1 MKIAI
6 CDDIFEYRKS
16 IRAYAENY
24 AVQNDL
30 SCEFYEY
37 EDGNSLYSSNINFDI
52 VFLDI
57 ELGDSNGID
66 IAKRVQMKNKN
77 ALILI
82 VTSYIQYLDDAMDIN
97 VLRYISKPVTQQKIA
112 SALNKAISKINEEII
127 TLHLKSNEI
136 TKIKKSSVVY
146 AEAKIGKLL
155 LYTEA
160 ECYSLKNTIKELRR
174 ILNASYFATPH
185 NSYIVNLNY
194 ISNFK
199 RDEITVKCGEIN
211 QRISV
216 STRNQTDFK
225 RKFLNFIG
233 EDIDNE

>member
-6 CDDIFEYRKS
+6 CDDVFEYRKS

-24 AVQNDL
+24 AIQNNL
-30 SCEFYEY
+30 NCKFYEY
-37 EDGNSLYSSNINFDI
+37 EDGDSLDSSNINFDI

-66 IAKRVQMKNKN
+66 IAKHIQRKNKN
-77 ALILI
+77 AIILI

-97 VLRYISKPVTQQKIA
+97 VLRYISKPVTQQKID
-112 SALNKAISKINEEII
+112 SALNKAISKINEEVI
-127 TLHLKSNEI
+127 TLHLKGNEI
-136 TKIKKSSVVY
+136 TKIKKSNVVY
-146 AEAKIGKLL
+146 AEAKIGKVL
-155 LYTEA
+155 LYTET
-160 ECYSLKNTIKELRR
+160 ECYSLKNTIKELRQM
-174 ILNASYFATPH
+174 LNASYFATPH
-185 NSYIVNLNY
+185 NSYIVNLNC

-199 RDEITVKCGEIN
+199 REEITVRCGKIN
-211 QRISV
+211 QKISV
-216 STRNQTDFK
+216 STRNQPDFK